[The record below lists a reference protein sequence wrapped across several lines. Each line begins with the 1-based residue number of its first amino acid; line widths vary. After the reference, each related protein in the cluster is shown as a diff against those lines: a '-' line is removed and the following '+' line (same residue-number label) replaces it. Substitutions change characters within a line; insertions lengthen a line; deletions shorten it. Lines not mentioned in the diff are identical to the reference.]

1 MVSSINEEIHGKRD
15 NTKKD
20 NGDVKE
26 NPFAW
31 AETIDILSK
40 EFNLSWGELTTMNIY
55 AFNYRVKVLGHLN
68 NKKLKQQQ
76 EQAAKAKARIRR

>member
-1 MVSSINEEIHGKRD
+1 
-15 NTKKD
+15 
-20 NGDVKE
+20 
-26 NPFAW
+26 
-31 AETIDILSK
+31 
-40 EFNLSWGELTTMNIY
+40 MNIY